1 MDVIAKA
8 RTVVVGDFSKVV
20 WGSRDIGQLQ
30 TKHGL
35 TAVDVVRSLVHNTVT
50 VRLTAVFTDYI
61 GEATA
66 KTVEEAFKK
75 ALASMVKKPKE
86 DTRQGNGRDGK
97 KRNGNDH
104 LFEKKAPRKATRSRK
119 AR

>member
-50 VRLTAVFTDYI
+50 VRFTAVFTDYI

-75 ALASMVKKPKE
+75 ALASMVKRPRVE
-86 DTRQGNGRDGK
+86 GRENRQK
-97 KRNGNDH
+97 KSRKNDH
-104 LFEKKAPRKATRSRK
+104 LFEKKN
-119 AR
+119 ARR